1 MIAKA
6 GTMLCQKYHC
16 GLDLGESMSGGV
28 KESDLERGDVCA
40 FLYSF
45 SLFICTCPLKT

>member
-6 GTMLCQKYHC
+6 GTMLCQKHHC
-16 GLDLGESMSGGV
+16 GLDLRESMSDGV
-28 KESDLERGDVCA
+28 KESDLERGDVYA

-45 SLFICTCPLKT
+45 SLFVCTCPPKT